1 MPSDMMFFG
10 GQMYEPGL
18 DQPGYPDNECEMAGL
33 NVDPADWYAVRQYAE
48 GLGDVYTKSLTS
60 GGGLSTYGSSPEVL
74 CAPGYRPG
82 GAEQCPSGYT
92 MNPLPQTGWDCVSP
106 AGIHVS
112 PMPSCVPAAGTL
124 TI

>member
-33 NVDPADWYAVRQYAE
+33 NVDPADWYAVREYAN

-74 CAPGYRPG
+74 CAPGYIP
-82 GAEQCPSGYT
+82 APFQSG
-92 MNPLPQTGWDCVSP
+92 VP
-106 AGIHVS
+106 A
-112 PMPSCVPAAGTL
+112 SCIPAAGTL
-124 TI
+124 TIPDTCAPDQTWCILGYPN